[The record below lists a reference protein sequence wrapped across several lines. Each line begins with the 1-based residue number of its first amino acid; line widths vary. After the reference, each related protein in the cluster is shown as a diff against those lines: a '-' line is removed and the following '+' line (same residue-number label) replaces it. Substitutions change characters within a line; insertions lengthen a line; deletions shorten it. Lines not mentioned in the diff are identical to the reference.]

1 MLKRGLKLFT
11 SSRDFSL
18 LMGVQFLSQAGDGL
32 VQTAL
37 AKFIVFGGQ
46 EGFDIEGAKS
56 PDELL
61 RIVLYI
67 FVPYMIISPFL
78 GVIIDR
84 WDRRRLMFLAN
95 ALRGVV
101 ILLIGVVGPE
111 GAGEVPLF
119 LAFVLTLA
127 STRVVLATKS
137 ASLPVVLENHA
148 LMEGNAV
155 SQLGGAVFQL
165 GGAAFAVVATAVL
178 PVQPVVILGAIVYVA
193 AAALA
198 MMIRKAGEARSDLTF
213 VQEVGRV
220 VRNIVDGV
228 REVARTPA
236 AGAAISTYFW
246 LRFLWSFAIVGI
258 GFIAREL
265 LADDDTVILM
275 LTGGAGA
282 IGGALG
288 FVMAGRLTARMNTPR
303 LVLGASSVA
312 GAAVALLG
320 GIELQAAIA
329 LLAFFLGFGF
339 FLAKISLDTMVQ
351 EALGDDFR
359 GRAFS
364 LYDISYNFAWVVA
377 ATVMKLWWSDDTQ
390 GLLIAIV
397 GFVFLVGLF
406 GISQWFRRAGLL
418 LTKPAPRPT

>member
-18 LMGVQFLSQAGDGL
+18 LMGVQFLAQAGDGL

-137 ASLPVVLENHA
+137 ASLPIVLDNHT

-165 GGAAFAVVATAVL
+165 GGAGFAVVATAVL
-178 PVQPVVILGAIVYVA
+178 PVQPVVILGAIVYMA
-193 AAALA
+193 GAALA
-198 MMIRKAGEARSDLTF
+198 MMIRKAGETRSDLSF
-213 VQEVGRV
+213 IQEVGRV
-220 VRNIVDGV
+220 VRNIAEGV

-303 LVLGASSVA
+303 LVLGSSSVA

-320 GIELQAAIA
+320 GIELQASIA

-351 EALGDDFR
+351 ESLGDDFR

-364 LYDISYNFAWVVA
+364 LYDLSYNFAWVVA

-390 GLLIAIV
+390 GLLIAGV

-406 GISQWFRRAGLL
+406 GIGQWFRRAGLL
-418 LTKPAPRPT
+418 APPPAQRPA